1 MDLAAIEVQTS
12 VVPADETL
20 SDDCISE
27 TRRRLISGMSK
38 SGVKST
44 LHPMLAQYTASVA
57 VDSTE
62 SAGEPRS
69 KKSKGDFTGVHNQT
83 KAYEMEMLREH
94 KDKELEISSKAVELS
109 SSRSQMSLA
118 LSEELA

>member
-1 MDLAAIEVQTS
+1 MKLCQMTS
-12 VVPADETL
+12 FLRVDV
-20 SDDCISE
+20 SE

-57 VDSTE
+57 IDLTE

-69 KKSKGDFTGVHNQT
+69 KKFQGDFTGVYNQT

-94 KDKELEISSKAVELS
+94 KDKELEISS
-109 SSRSQMSLA
+109 SRSQMSLA